1 MELYNK
7 LLPRVDLTTYWF
19 GLVFYFSFAKGYVCV
34 CVCVCVCMC
43 VCFKELSGGKD
54 EGLFSFFPQ
63 VMFLQSKKDLEETSH
78 SAG

>member
-1 MELYNK
+1 MGLYNK
-7 LLPRVDLTTYWF
+7 LLPRVDLTIYRF

-34 CVCVCVCMC
+34 CVC
-43 VCFKELSGGKD
+43 FKELTGGKD

>member
-1 MELYNK
+1 
-7 LLPRVDLTTYWF
+7 
-19 GLVFYFSFAKGYVCV
+19 VCV
-34 CVCVCVCMC
+34 C

>member
-1 MELYNK
+1 MGLYNK
-7 LLPRVDLTTYWF
+7 LLPRVDLTIYWF

-34 CVCVCVCMC
+34 CVCVC
-43 VCFKELSGGKD
+43 FKELTGGKD